1 MLSYEQTLRL
11 FEKWCKEEQSIST
24 VDKVNENVIRRYIFD
39 LQERGK
45 YTFYSNDKQKAI
57 NYPER
62 RRDFR
67 KPVSTITINNYIR
80 NLRVFF
86 NYLERNYI
94 IKKNPMKRVRQLK
107 SNREPKVYLTDDE
120 LRKLL
125 SKFDR
130 SYFSE
135 HRDYVM
141 ILLMLDSGMRLGECS
156 TLLVSDLELSRKR
169 INLRAEETKGRKER
183 TVFFSPKTEKALR
196 SWLQYKDRYVE
207 SDYLFPVKE
216 HGGSIGVGN
225 FEGNFRKYIAR
236 AGLNEEY
243 TPHCLR
249 NNFAKRCLM
258 NGMDIYTLSK
268 ILGHSSVTVTEQ
280 AYLDINE
287 DDMSSTADLTAPD
300 HSGLLSLSVCRSGFC
315 LFLGDEAGGLN
326 AVDQEL
332 EFLCVKLPIYNS
344 PSPCPP
350 VILGFIAVFVQ
361 KVKIGTDGFLLH
373 GDFVVVVKVFDNFLN
388 LDGMGFVRLFQKIV
402 QKIEQFQ
409 PLILRSAL
417 SFFTVCHCSPSRIG
431 IFCYCSTSKTK
442 KKGRIS
448 PPFYSIGLYH

>member
-1 MLSYEQTLRL
+1 MAICLDFDWQTNEFMLYCRSTQLREKTMLSYEQTLRL
-11 FEKWCKEEQSIST
+11 FEKWCKEEQGITS

-45 YTFYSNDKQKAI
+45 YTFYANDKQKAI

-94 IKKNPMKRVRQLK
+94 IRKNPMKRIRQLRT
-107 SNREPKVYLTDDE
+107 NRQPKVYLTDDE
-120 LRKLL
+120 LRRLL
-125 SKFDR
+125 AKFDR

-135 HRDYVM
+135 HRDYMM

-225 FEGNFRKYIAR
+225 FESNFRKYIER
-236 AGLNEEY
+236 AGLNEDY
-243 TPHCLR
+243 SPHCLR

-268 ILGHSSVTVTEQ
+268 LLGHSSVTVTEQ
-280 AYLDINE
+280 AYLDLN
-287 DDMSSTADLTAPD
+287 DDDIGKRYQS
-300 HSGLLSLSVCRSGFC
+300 HS
-315 LFLGDEAGGLN
+315 
-326 AVDQEL
+326 
-332 EFLCVKLPIYNS
+332 P
-344 PSPCPP
+344 
-350 VILGFIAVFVQ
+350 
-361 KVKIGTDGFLLH
+361 
-373 GDFVVVVKVFDNFLN
+373 
-388 LDGMGFVRLFQKIV
+388 
-402 QKIEQFQ
+402 
-409 PLILRSAL
+409 L
-417 SFFTVCHCSPSRIG
+417 SFF
-431 IFCYCSTSKTK
+431 
-442 KKGRIS
+442 
-448 PPFYSIGLYH
+448 

>member
-11 FEKWCKEEQSIST
+11 FEKWCKEEQGITS
-24 VDKVNENVIRRYIFD
+24 VDKVNDNVIRRYIFD

-45 YTFYSNDKQKAI
+45 YTFYANDKQKAI

-94 IKKNPMKRVRQLK
+94 IRKNPMKRIRQLRT
-107 SNREPKVYLTDDE
+107 NRQPKVYLTDDE
-120 LRKLL
+120 LRQLL
-125 SKFDR
+125 TRFDR

-135 HRDYVM
+135 HRDYMM

-156 TLLVSDLELSRKR
+156 TLLVSDLELHRKR
-169 INLRAEETKGRKER
+169 VNLRAEETKGRRER

-216 HGGSIGVGN
+216 HGGPIGVGN
-225 FEGNFRKYIAR
+225 FESNFRKYIQR
-236 AGLNEEY
+236 TGLNEDY
-243 TPHCLR
+243 SPHCLR

-280 AYLDINE
+280 AYLDIND
-287 DDMSSTADLTAPD
+287 DDMSKRYQNFSP
-300 HSGLLSLSVCRSGFC
+300 
-315 LFLGDEAGGLN
+315 LN
-326 AVDQEL
+326 GV
-332 EFLCVKLPIYNS
+332 
-344 PSPCPP
+344 
-350 VILGFIAVFVQ
+350 
-361 KVKIGTDGFLLH
+361 
-373 GDFVVVVKVFDNFLN
+373 
-388 LDGMGFVRLFQKIV
+388 
-402 QKIEQFQ
+402 
-409 PLILRSAL
+409 
-417 SFFTVCHCSPSRIG
+417 
-431 IFCYCSTSKTK
+431 
-442 KKGRIS
+442 
-448 PPFYSIGLYH
+448 

>member
-1 MLSYEQTLRL
+1 MAICLDFDWQTNEFMLYCRTTQLREKTMLSYEQTLRL

-67 KPVSTITINNYIR
+67 KPVSTTTINNYIR

-280 AYLDINE
+280 AYLDIND
-287 DDMSSTADLTAPD
+287 DDMSKRYQHYSP
-300 HSGLLSLSVCRSGFC
+300 
-315 LFLGDEAGGLN
+315 LN
-326 AVDQEL
+326 GV
-332 EFLCVKLPIYNS
+332 
-344 PSPCPP
+344 
-350 VILGFIAVFVQ
+350 
-361 KVKIGTDGFLLH
+361 
-373 GDFVVVVKVFDNFLN
+373 
-388 LDGMGFVRLFQKIV
+388 
-402 QKIEQFQ
+402 
-409 PLILRSAL
+409 
-417 SFFTVCHCSPSRIG
+417 
-431 IFCYCSTSKTK
+431 
-442 KKGRIS
+442 
-448 PPFYSIGLYH
+448 

>member
-1 MLSYEQTLRL
+1 MAICLDFDWQTNEFMLYCRTTQLREKTMLSYEQTLRL
-11 FEKWCKEEQSIST
+11 FEKWCQEEQGITT
-24 VDKVNENVIRRYIFD
+24 VDKVNENVVRRYIFD

-45 YTFYSNDKQKAI
+45 YTFYANDKQKAI
-57 NYPER
+57 NCPER

-67 KPVSTITINNYIR
+67 KPVSTTTINNYIR

-94 IKKNPMKRVRQLK
+94 IRKNPMKRVRQLRA
-107 SNREPKVYLTDDE
+107 NRQPKIYLSDDE
-120 LRKLL
+120 VRRLL
-125 SKFDR
+125 ARFDR

-135 HRDYVM
+135 HRDYMM

-156 TLLVSDLELSRKR
+156 TLLVADLELSRKR
-169 INLRAEETKGRKER
+169 INLRPEETKGRQER

-225 FEGNFRKYIAR
+225 FERNFRKYIER
-236 AGLNEEY
+236 AGLNPDY

-280 AYLDINE
+280 AYLDIND
-287 DDMSSTADLTAPD
+287 DDMSKRYQHYSP
-300 HSGLLSLSVCRSGFC
+300 
-315 LFLGDEAGGLN
+315 LN
-326 AVDQEL
+326 GV
-332 EFLCVKLPIYNS
+332 
-344 PSPCPP
+344 
-350 VILGFIAVFVQ
+350 
-361 KVKIGTDGFLLH
+361 
-373 GDFVVVVKVFDNFLN
+373 
-388 LDGMGFVRLFQKIV
+388 
-402 QKIEQFQ
+402 
-409 PLILRSAL
+409 
-417 SFFTVCHCSPSRIG
+417 
-431 IFCYCSTSKTK
+431 
-442 KKGRIS
+442 
-448 PPFYSIGLYH
+448 

>member
-11 FEKWCKEEQSIST
+11 FEKWCKEEQGISS

-45 YTFYSNDKQKAI
+45 YTFYANDKQKAI

-94 IKKNPMKRVRQLK
+94 IRKNPMKRIRQLRT
-107 SNREPKVYLTDDE
+107 NRQPKVYLTDDE
-120 LRKLL
+120 LRRLL
-125 SKFDR
+125 AKFDR

-135 HRDYVM
+135 HRDYMM

-216 HGGSIGVGN
+216 HGGPIGVGN
-225 FEGNFRKYIAR
+225 FESNFRKYIER
-236 AGLNEEY
+236 AGLNEDY
-243 TPHCLR
+243 SPHCLR

-280 AYLDINE
+280 AYLDIND
-287 DDMSSTADLTAPD
+287 DDMSKRYQNFSP
-300 HSGLLSLSVCRSGFC
+300 
-315 LFLGDEAGGLN
+315 LN
-326 AVDQEL
+326 GV
-332 EFLCVKLPIYNS
+332 
-344 PSPCPP
+344 
-350 VILGFIAVFVQ
+350 
-361 KVKIGTDGFLLH
+361 
-373 GDFVVVVKVFDNFLN
+373 
-388 LDGMGFVRLFQKIV
+388 
-402 QKIEQFQ
+402 
-409 PLILRSAL
+409 
-417 SFFTVCHCSPSRIG
+417 
-431 IFCYCSTSKTK
+431 
-442 KKGRIS
+442 
-448 PPFYSIGLYH
+448 

>member
-1 MLSYEQTLRL
+1 MAICLDLDWQTNEFMLYCRTTQLREKTMLSYEQTLRL

-45 YTFYSNDKQKAI
+45 YTFYSNDKQKAT
-57 NYPER
+57 NYPDR

-67 KPVSTITINNYIR
+67 KPVSTTTINNYIR

-94 IKKNPMKRVRQLK
+94 IKRNPMKRVRQLRA
-107 SNREPKVYLTDDE
+107 NREPKVYLTDDE
-120 LRKLL
+120 LRRLL

-135 HRDYVM
+135 HRD
-141 ILLMLDSGMRLGECS
+141 
-156 TLLVSDLELSRKR
+156 
-169 INLRAEETKGRKER
+169 
-183 TVFFSPKTEKALR
+183 
-196 SWLQYKDRYVE
+196 
-207 SDYLFPVKE
+207 
-216 HGGSIGVGN
+216 
-225 FEGNFRKYIAR
+225 
-236 AGLNEEY
+236 NEEY

-280 AYLDINE
+280 AYLDIND

-344 PSPCPP
+344 PTPCPP

-361 KVKIGTDGFLLH
+361 KVKIGTDRFLLH
-373 GDFVVVVKVFDNFLN
+373 GNLVVVVKVIDDFLN
-388 LDGMGFVRLFQKIV
+388 LYRVDFIRIFQKIV
-402 QKIEQFQ
+402 QKVEQFQ

-417 SFFTVCHCSPSRIG
+417 AFFAICHGSTSRIG

>member
-11 FEKWCKEEQSIST
+11 FEKWCKEEQGIST

-135 HRDYVM
+135 HRDY
-141 ILLMLDSGMRLGECS
+141 
-156 TLLVSDLELSRKR
+156 
-169 INLRAEETKGRKER
+169 
-183 TVFFSPKTEKALR
+183 
-196 SWLQYKDRYVE
+196 
-207 SDYLFPVKE
+207 
-216 HGGSIGVGN
+216 
-225 FEGNFRKYIAR
+225 
-236 AGLNEEY
+236 EEY

-280 AYLDINE
+280 AYLDIND
-287 DDMSSTADLTAPD
+287 DDMSKRYQHYSP
-300 HSGLLSLSVCRSGFC
+300 
-315 LFLGDEAGGLN
+315 LN
-326 AVDQEL
+326 GV
-332 EFLCVKLPIYNS
+332 
-344 PSPCPP
+344 
-350 VILGFIAVFVQ
+350 
-361 KVKIGTDGFLLH
+361 
-373 GDFVVVVKVFDNFLN
+373 
-388 LDGMGFVRLFQKIV
+388 
-402 QKIEQFQ
+402 
-409 PLILRSAL
+409 
-417 SFFTVCHCSPSRIG
+417 
-431 IFCYCSTSKTK
+431 
-442 KKGRIS
+442 
-448 PPFYSIGLYH
+448 

>member
-1 MLSYEQTLRL
+1 MAICLDFDWQTNEFMLYCRTTQLREKTMLSYEQTLRL

-135 HRDYVM
+135 HRD
-141 ILLMLDSGMRLGECS
+141 
-156 TLLVSDLELSRKR
+156 
-169 INLRAEETKGRKER
+169 
-183 TVFFSPKTEKALR
+183 
-196 SWLQYKDRYVE
+196 
-207 SDYLFPVKE
+207 
-216 HGGSIGVGN
+216 
-225 FEGNFRKYIAR
+225 
-236 AGLNEEY
+236 NEEY

-280 AYLDINE
+280 AYLDIND

-326 AVDQEL
+326 AVNKKL

-361 KVKIGTDGFLLH
+361 KVKIGTDRFLLH
-373 GDFVVVVKVFDNFLN
+373 GDFEIVVKVIDNFLN
-388 LDGMGFVRLFQKIV
+388 LYRVGFIRIFQKIV
-402 QKIEQFQ
+402 QKVEQFQ
-409 PLILRSAL
+409 SLILRSAL

-431 IFCYCSTSKTK
+431 IFC
-442 KKGRIS
+442 
-448 PPFYSIGLYH
+448 

>member
-11 FEKWCKEEQSIST
+11 FEKWCKEEQGIST

-45 YTFYSNDKQKAI
+45 YTFYAKDKQKAT
-57 NYPER
+57 NHPDR

-67 KPVSTITINNYIR
+67 KPVSTTTINNYIR

-107 SNREPKVYLTDDE
+107 SNREPMVYLTDDE

-156 TLLVSDLELSRKR
+156 TLSVSDLELSRKR

-280 AYLDINE
+280 AYLDIND
-287 DDMSSTADLTAPD
+287 DDMSKRYQHYSP
-300 HSGLLSLSVCRSGFC
+300 
-315 LFLGDEAGGLN
+315 LN
-326 AVDQEL
+326 GV
-332 EFLCVKLPIYNS
+332 
-344 PSPCPP
+344 
-350 VILGFIAVFVQ
+350 
-361 KVKIGTDGFLLH
+361 
-373 GDFVVVVKVFDNFLN
+373 
-388 LDGMGFVRLFQKIV
+388 
-402 QKIEQFQ
+402 
-409 PLILRSAL
+409 
-417 SFFTVCHCSPSRIG
+417 
-431 IFCYCSTSKTK
+431 
-442 KKGRIS
+442 
-448 PPFYSIGLYH
+448 

>member
-1 MLSYEQTLRL
+1 MAICLDFDWQTNEFMLYCRTTQLREKTMLSYEQTLRL
-11 FEKWCKEEQSIST
+11 FEKWCKEEQGINS

-45 YTFYSNDKQKAI
+45 YTFYANDKQKAI

-94 IKKNPMKRVRQLK
+94 IRKNPMKKIRQLRT
-107 SNREPKVYLTDDE
+107 NRQPKVYLTDDE
-120 LRKLL
+120 LRRLL
-125 SKFDR
+125 TRFDR

-135 HRDYVM
+135 HRDYMM

-156 TLLVSDLELSRKR
+156 TLLVSDLELHRKR
-169 INLRAEETKGRKER
+169 VNLRAEETKGRRER

-216 HGGSIGVGN
+216 HGGPIGVGN
-225 FEGNFRKYIAR
+225 FESNFRKYIQR
-236 AGLNEEY
+236 TGLNEDY
-243 TPHCLR
+243 SPHCLR

-280 AYLDINE
+280 AYLDIND
-287 DDMSSTADLTAPD
+287 DDMSKRYQNFSP
-300 HSGLLSLSVCRSGFC
+300 
-315 LFLGDEAGGLN
+315 LN
-326 AVDQEL
+326 GV
-332 EFLCVKLPIYNS
+332 
-344 PSPCPP
+344 
-350 VILGFIAVFVQ
+350 
-361 KVKIGTDGFLLH
+361 
-373 GDFVVVVKVFDNFLN
+373 
-388 LDGMGFVRLFQKIV
+388 
-402 QKIEQFQ
+402 
-409 PLILRSAL
+409 
-417 SFFTVCHCSPSRIG
+417 
-431 IFCYCSTSKTK
+431 
-442 KKGRIS
+442 
-448 PPFYSIGLYH
+448 

>member
-11 FEKWCKEEQSIST
+11 FEKWCKEEQGITS
-24 VDKVNENVIRRYIFD
+24 VDKVNENLIRRYIFD

-45 YTFYSNDKQKAI
+45 YTFYANDKQKAI

-94 IKKNPMKRVRQLK
+94 IRKNPMKKIRQLRT
-107 SNREPKVYLTDDE
+107 NRQPKVYLTDDE
-120 LRKLL
+120 LRRLL
-125 SKFDR
+125 TRFDR
-130 SYFSE
+130 SYFSD
-135 HRDYVM
+135 HRDYMM

-156 TLLVSDLELSRKR
+156 TLLVSDLELHRKR
-169 INLRAEETKGRKER
+169 VNLRAEETKGRRER

-216 HGGSIGVGN
+216 HGGPIGVGN
-225 FEGNFRKYIAR
+225 FESNFRKYIQR
-236 AGLNEEY
+236 TGLNEDY
-243 TPHCLR
+243 SPHCLR

-280 AYLDINE
+280 AYLDIND
-287 DDMSSTADLTAPD
+287 DDMSKRYQNFSP
-300 HSGLLSLSVCRSGFC
+300 
-315 LFLGDEAGGLN
+315 LN
-326 AVDQEL
+326 GV
-332 EFLCVKLPIYNS
+332 
-344 PSPCPP
+344 
-350 VILGFIAVFVQ
+350 
-361 KVKIGTDGFLLH
+361 
-373 GDFVVVVKVFDNFLN
+373 
-388 LDGMGFVRLFQKIV
+388 
-402 QKIEQFQ
+402 
-409 PLILRSAL
+409 
-417 SFFTVCHCSPSRIG
+417 
-431 IFCYCSTSKTK
+431 
-442 KKGRIS
+442 
-448 PPFYSIGLYH
+448 

>member
-1 MLSYEQTLRL
+1 MAICLDFDWQTNEFMLYCRTTQLREKTMLSYEQTLRL

-135 HRDYVM
+135 HRDY
-141 ILLMLDSGMRLGECS
+141 
-156 TLLVSDLELSRKR
+156 
-169 INLRAEETKGRKER
+169 
-183 TVFFSPKTEKALR
+183 
-196 SWLQYKDRYVE
+196 
-207 SDYLFPVKE
+207 
-216 HGGSIGVGN
+216 
-225 FEGNFRKYIAR
+225 
-236 AGLNEEY
+236 EEY

-280 AYLDINE
+280 AYLDIND

-300 HSGLLSLSVCRSGFC
+300 HSGLLSLSVCRSGF
-315 LFLGDEAGGLN
+315 
-326 AVDQEL
+326 
-332 EFLCVKLPIYNS
+332 LPVS
-344 PSPCPP
+344 
-350 VILGFIAVFVQ
+350 G
-361 KVKIGTDGFLLH
+361 
-373 GDFVVVVKVFDNFLN
+373 
-388 LDGMGFVRLFQKIV
+388 
-402 QKIEQFQ
+402 
-409 PLILRSAL
+409 
-417 SFFTVCHCSPSRIG
+417 
-431 IFCYCSTSKTK
+431 
-442 KKGRIS
+442 
-448 PPFYSIGLYH
+448 

>member
-1 MLSYEQTLRL
+1 MAICLDFDWQTNEFMLYCRTTQLREKTMLSYEQTLRL
-11 FEKWCKEEQSIST
+11 FEKWCKEEQGIIT

-45 YTFYSNDKQKAI
+45 YTFYANDKQKAI

-67 KPVSTITINNYIR
+67 KPISTITINNYIR

-94 IKKNPMKRVRQLK
+94 IRKNPMKRIRQLRT
-107 SNREPKVYLTDDE
+107 NRQPKVYLTDDE
-120 LRKLL
+120 LRRLL
-125 SKFDR
+125 AKFDR

-135 HRDYVM
+135 HRDYMM

-207 SDYLFPVKE
+207 SDYVFPVKE

-225 FEGNFRKYIAR
+225 FESNFRKYIER
-236 AGLNEEY
+236 AGLNEDY
-243 TPHCLR
+243 SPHCLR

-280 AYLDINE
+280 AYLDIND
-287 DDMSSTADLTAPD
+287 DDMSKRYQS
-300 HSGLLSLSVCRSGFC
+300 HS
-315 LFLGDEAGGLN
+315 
-326 AVDQEL
+326 
-332 EFLCVKLPIYNS
+332 P
-344 PSPCPP
+344 
-350 VILGFIAVFVQ
+350 
-361 KVKIGTDGFLLH
+361 
-373 GDFVVVVKVFDNFLN
+373 
-388 LDGMGFVRLFQKIV
+388 
-402 QKIEQFQ
+402 
-409 PLILRSAL
+409 L
-417 SFFTVCHCSPSRIG
+417 SFF
-431 IFCYCSTSKTK
+431 
-442 KKGRIS
+442 
-448 PPFYSIGLYH
+448 

>member
-1 MLSYEQTLRL
+1 MAICLDFDWQTNEFMLYCRSTQLREKTMLSYEQTLRL
-11 FEKWCKEEQSIST
+11 FEKWCKEEQGISS

-45 YTFYSNDKQKAI
+45 YTFYANDKQKAI

-94 IKKNPMKRVRQLK
+94 IRKNPMKRIRQLRT
-107 SNREPKVYLTDDE
+107 NRQPKVYLTDDE
-120 LRKLL
+120 LRRLL
-125 SKFDR
+125 AKFDR

-135 HRDYVM
+135 HRDYMM

-216 HGGSIGVGN
+216 HGGPIGVGN
-225 FEGNFRKYIAR
+225 FESNFRKYIER
-236 AGLNEEY
+236 AGLNEDY
-243 TPHCLR
+243 SPHCLR

-280 AYLDINE
+280 AYLDIND
-287 DDMSSTADLTAPD
+287 DDMSKRYQNFSP
-300 HSGLLSLSVCRSGFC
+300 
-315 LFLGDEAGGLN
+315 LN
-326 AVDQEL
+326 GV
-332 EFLCVKLPIYNS
+332 
-344 PSPCPP
+344 
-350 VILGFIAVFVQ
+350 
-361 KVKIGTDGFLLH
+361 
-373 GDFVVVVKVFDNFLN
+373 
-388 LDGMGFVRLFQKIV
+388 
-402 QKIEQFQ
+402 
-409 PLILRSAL
+409 
-417 SFFTVCHCSPSRIG
+417 
-431 IFCYCSTSKTK
+431 
-442 KKGRIS
+442 
-448 PPFYSIGLYH
+448 

>member
-1 MLSYEQTLRL
+1 MAICLDFDWQTNEFMLYCRTTQLREKTMLSYEQTLRL
-11 FEKWCKEEQSIST
+11 FEKWCKEEQGITT

-45 YTFYSNDKQKAI
+45 YTFYANDKQKAI

-94 IKKNPMKRVRQLK
+94 IRKNPMKKIRQLRT
-107 SNREPKVYLTDDE
+107 NRQPKVYLTDDE
-120 LRKLL
+120 LRRLL
-125 SKFDR
+125 TRFDR

-135 HRDYVM
+135 HRDYMM

-156 TLLVSDLELSRKR
+156 TLLVSDLELHRKR
-169 INLRAEETKGRKER
+169 VNLRAEETKGRRER

-216 HGGSIGVGN
+216 HGGPIGVGN
-225 FEGNFRKYIAR
+225 FESNFRKYIQR
-236 AGLNEEY
+236 TGLNEDY
-243 TPHCLR
+243 SPHCLR

-280 AYLDINE
+280 AYLDIND
-287 DDMSSTADLTAPD
+287 DDMSKRYQNFSP
-300 HSGLLSLSVCRSGFC
+300 
-315 LFLGDEAGGLN
+315 LN
-326 AVDQEL
+326 GV
-332 EFLCVKLPIYNS
+332 
-344 PSPCPP
+344 
-350 VILGFIAVFVQ
+350 
-361 KVKIGTDGFLLH
+361 
-373 GDFVVVVKVFDNFLN
+373 
-388 LDGMGFVRLFQKIV
+388 
-402 QKIEQFQ
+402 
-409 PLILRSAL
+409 
-417 SFFTVCHCSPSRIG
+417 
-431 IFCYCSTSKTK
+431 
-442 KKGRIS
+442 
-448 PPFYSIGLYH
+448 

>member
-1 MLSYEQTLRL
+1 MAICLDFDWQTNEFMLYCRTTQLREKTMLSYEQTLRV
-11 FEKWCKEEQSIST
+11 FEKWCKEEQGITT

-45 YTFYSNDKQKAI
+45 YTFYANDKQKAI

-67 KPVSTITINNYIR
+67 KPVSTITIYNYIR

-94 IKKNPMKRVRQLK
+94 IKKHPMKRIRQL
-107 SNREPKVYLTDDE
+107 RATRLPKVYLTADE
-120 LRKLL
+120 LRRLL
-125 SKFDR
+125 AKFDR
-130 SYFSE
+130 AYFSE
-135 HRDYVM
+135 HRDYIM

-156 TLLVSDLELSRKR
+156 TLLVSDLELNRKR
-169 INLRAEETKGRKER
+169 INLRAEETKGRRER

-280 AYLDINE
+280 AYLDIND
-287 DDMSSTADLTAPD
+287 DDMSKRYQHYSP
-300 HSGLLSLSVCRSGFC
+300 
-315 LFLGDEAGGLN
+315 LN
-326 AVDQEL
+326 GV
-332 EFLCVKLPIYNS
+332 
-344 PSPCPP
+344 
-350 VILGFIAVFVQ
+350 
-361 KVKIGTDGFLLH
+361 
-373 GDFVVVVKVFDNFLN
+373 
-388 LDGMGFVRLFQKIV
+388 
-402 QKIEQFQ
+402 
-409 PLILRSAL
+409 
-417 SFFTVCHCSPSRIG
+417 
-431 IFCYCSTSKTK
+431 
-442 KKGRIS
+442 
-448 PPFYSIGLYH
+448 

>member
-11 FEKWCKEEQSIST
+11 FEKWCKEEQGITS

-45 YTFYSNDKQKAI
+45 YTFYANDKQKAI

-94 IKKNPMKRVRQLK
+94 IRKNPMKKIRQLRT
-107 SNREPKVYLTDDE
+107 NRQPKVYLTDDE
-120 LRKLL
+120 LRRLL
-125 SKFDR
+125 TRFDR

-135 HRDYVM
+135 HRDYMM

-156 TLLVSDLELSRKR
+156 TLLVSDLELHRKR
-169 INLRAEETKGRKER
+169 VNLRAEETKGRRER

-216 HGGSIGVGN
+216 HGGPIGVGN
-225 FEGNFRKYIAR
+225 FESNFRKYIQR
-236 AGLNEEY
+236 TGLNEDY
-243 TPHCLR
+243 SPHCLR

-280 AYLDINE
+280 AYLDIND
-287 DDMSSTADLTAPD
+287 DDMSKRYQNFSP
-300 HSGLLSLSVCRSGFC
+300 
-315 LFLGDEAGGLN
+315 LN
-326 AVDQEL
+326 GV
-332 EFLCVKLPIYNS
+332 
-344 PSPCPP
+344 
-350 VILGFIAVFVQ
+350 
-361 KVKIGTDGFLLH
+361 
-373 GDFVVVVKVFDNFLN
+373 
-388 LDGMGFVRLFQKIV
+388 
-402 QKIEQFQ
+402 
-409 PLILRSAL
+409 
-417 SFFTVCHCSPSRIG
+417 
-431 IFCYCSTSKTK
+431 
-442 KKGRIS
+442 
-448 PPFYSIGLYH
+448 